1 MDVKRRLGPDYM
13 ANFSP
18 VSLGEVL
25 SRVLKEIL
33 LK

>member
-1 MDVKRRLGPDYM
+1 MDVKRRLGPDDM
-13 ANFSP
+13 ANFNP

-25 SRVLKEIL
+25 SRVLKEII